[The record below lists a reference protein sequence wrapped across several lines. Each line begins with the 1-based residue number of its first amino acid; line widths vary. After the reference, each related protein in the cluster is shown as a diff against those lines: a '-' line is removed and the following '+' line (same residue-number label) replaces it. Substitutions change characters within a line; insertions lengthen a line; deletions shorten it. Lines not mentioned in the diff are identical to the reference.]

1 MAKGDAPRKDRAT
14 PDEAR
19 ERLINA
25 TIELLKTE
33 PIPKVTTRR
42 IAEVSGLSL
51 MAIARNF
58 GDQEGLF
65 SAAFQELVRRHA
77 DEMEL
82 HPDAAELFEPNLVMR
97 TKLLAWLLLTS
108 ANPKNFLPDEST
120 PLMRRLEERQS
131 LVTTASPRA
140 QKALN
145 ELIAVAGEGFIIFNE
160 THRFDENVLPDVV
173 QLVSTIRT
181 MLPDIE
187 KRLGWTD

>member
-1 MAKGDAPRKDRAT
+1 MAKGDVPRKDRAT

-58 GDQEGLF
+58 GHQEGLF
-65 SAAFQELVRRHA
+65 SAAFKELIKRHT

-82 HPDAAELFEPNLVMR
+82 HPNAAELFEPNLVMR
-97 TKLLAWLLLTS
+97 TKLLAWLLLNS
-108 ANPKNFLPDEST
+108 ADPKNFLPDTST
-120 PLMRRLEERQS
+120 PLMQRLEERQS

-160 THRFDENVLPDVV
+160 THRFDENALPDVV
-173 QLVSTIRT
+173 QLVATIRT

-187 KRLGWTD
+187 KRLGWT

>member
-1 MAKGDAPRKDRAT
+1 MAKGDVLRKDRAT

-58 GDQEGLF
+58 GHQEGLF
-65 SAAFQELVRRHA
+65 SAAFKELIKRHT

-82 HPDAAELFEPNLVMR
+82 HPNAAELFEPNLVMR
-97 TKLLAWLLLTS
+97 TKLLAWLLLNS
-108 ANPKNFLPDEST
+108 ADPKNFLPDTST
-120 PLMRRLEERQS
+120 PLMQRLEERQS

-145 ELIAVAGEGFIIFNE
+145 ELISVAGEGFIIFNE
-160 THRFDENVLPDVV
+160 THRFDENALPDVV
-173 QLVSTIRT
+173 QLVATIRT

-187 KRLGWTD
+187 KRLGWT

>member
-1 MAKGDAPRKDRAT
+1 MAKGDVPRKDRAT

-58 GDQEGLF
+58 GHQEGLF
-65 SAAFQELVRRHA
+65 SAAFKELIKRHT

-82 HPDAAELFEPNLVMR
+82 HPNAAELFEPNLVMR
-97 TKLLAWLLLTS
+97 TKLLAWLLLNS
-108 ANPKNFLPDEST
+108 ADPKNFLPDTST
-120 PLMRRLEERQS
+120 PLMQRLEERQS

-145 ELIAVAGEGFIIFNE
+145 ELISVAGEGFIIFNE
-160 THRFDENVLPDVV
+160 THRFDENALPDVV
-173 QLVSTIRT
+173 QLVATIRT

-187 KRLGWTD
+187 KRLGWT

>member
-1 MAKGDAPRKDRAT
+1 MAKGDVPRKDRAT

-58 GDQEGLF
+58 GHQEGLF
-65 SAAFQELVRRHA
+65 SAAFKELIKRHT

-82 HPDAAELFEPNLVMR
+82 HPNAAELSEPNLVMR
-97 TKLLAWLLLTS
+97 TKLLAWLLLNS
-108 ANPKNFLPDEST
+108 ADPKNFLPDTST
-120 PLMRRLEERQS
+120 PLMQRLEERQS

-145 ELIAVAGEGFIIFNE
+145 ELISVAGEGFIIFNE

-173 QLVSTIRT
+173 QLVATIRA

-187 KRLGWTD
+187 KRLGWT

>member
-1 MAKGDAPRKDRAT
+1 MAKGDITRKDRAT

-58 GDQEGLF
+58 GHQEGLF
-65 SAAFQELVRRHA
+65 SAAFKELIKRHT

-82 HPDAAELFEPNLVMR
+82 HPNAAELFEPNLVMR
-97 TKLLAWLLLTS
+97 TKLLAWLLLNS
-108 ANPKNFLPDEST
+108 ADPKNFLPDTST
-120 PLMRRLEERQS
+120 PLMQRLEERQS

-145 ELIAVAGEGFIIFNE
+145 ELISVAGEGFIIFNE

-187 KRLGWTD
+187 KRLGWT

>member
-1 MAKGDAPRKDRAT
+1 MAKGDVPRKDRAT

-58 GDQEGLF
+58 GHQEGLF
-65 SAAFQELVRRHA
+65 SAAFKELIKRHT

-82 HPDAAELFEPNLVMR
+82 HPNATELFEPNLVMR
-97 TKLLAWLLLTS
+97 TKLLAWLLLNS
-108 ANPKNFLPDEST
+108 ADPKNFLPDTST
-120 PLMRRLEERQS
+120 PLMQRLEERQS

-145 ELIAVAGEGFIIFNE
+145 ELISVAGEGFIIFNE
-160 THRFDENVLPDVV
+160 THRFDENALPDVV
-173 QLVSTIRT
+173 QLVATIRT

-187 KRLGWTD
+187 KRLGWT

>member
-1 MAKGDAPRKDRAT
+1 MAKGDVPRKNRAT

-65 SAAFQELVRRHA
+65 SAAFQELVRRHV

-82 HPDAAELFEPNLVMR
+82 HPNAAELFEPNLVLR
-97 TKLLAWLLLTS
+97 TKLLAWLLLSS
-108 ANPKNFLPDEST
+108 ADPKNFLPDVST
-120 PLMRRLEERQS
+120 PLMQRLQERQS
-131 LVTTASPRA
+131 LAPTASPRA

-145 ELIAVAGEGFIIFNE
+145 ELIAVAGEGFTIFGE
-160 THRFDENVLPDVV
+160 THLLDDAVIADVI
-173 QLVSTIRT
+173 QLVLTIRA

-187 KRLGWTD
+187 KRLGWTQ

>member
-1 MAKGDAPRKDRAT
+1 MAKSDVPRKDRAT

-58 GDQEGLF
+58 GHQEGLF
-65 SAAFQELVRRHA
+65 SAAFKELIKRHT

-82 HPDAAELFEPNLVMR
+82 HPNAAELFEPNLVMR
-97 TKLLAWLLLTS
+97 TKLLAWLLLNS
-108 ANPKNFLPDEST
+108 ADPKNFLPDTST
-120 PLMRRLEERQS
+120 PLMQRLEERQS

-145 ELIAVAGEGFIIFNE
+145 ELISVAGEGFIIFNE

-187 KRLGWTD
+187 KRLGWT

>member
-1 MAKGDAPRKDRAT
+1 MPRKNRAT

-65 SAAFQELVRRHA
+65 SAAFKELVRRHVE
-77 DEMEL
+77 EMEL
-82 HPDAAELFEPNLVMR
+82 HPNAAELL
-97 TKLLAWLLLTS
+97 
-108 ANPKNFLPDEST
+108 
-120 PLMRRLEERQS
+120 
-131 LVTTASPRA
+131 SP
-140 QKALN
+140 
-145 ELIAVAGEGFIIFNE
+145 
-160 THRFDENVLPDVV
+160 T
-173 QLVSTIRT
+173 
-181 MLPDIE
+181 
-187 KRLGWTD
+187 W

>member
-1 MAKGDAPRKDRAT
+1 MAKGDVPRKDRAT

-58 GDQEGLF
+58 GHQEGLF
-65 SAAFQELVRRHA
+65 SAAFKELIKRHT

-82 HPDAAELFEPNLVMR
+82 HPNAAELFEPNLVMR
-97 TKLLAWLLLTS
+97 TKLLAWLLLNS
-108 ANPKNFLPDEST
+108 ADPKNFLPDTST
-120 PLMRRLEERQS
+120 PLMQRLEERQS

-145 ELIAVAGEGFIIFNE
+145 ELISVAGEGFIIFNE

-173 QLVSTIRT
+173 QLVATIRT

>member
-1 MAKGDAPRKDRAT
+1 MAGESTTRKNRAT

-65 SAAFQELVRRHA
+65 SAAFQELVRRHVN
-77 DEMEL
+77 EMEL
-82 HPDAAELFEPNLVMR
+82 HPNAAELFEPNLVMR
-97 TKLLAWLLLTS
+97 TKLLAWLLLNS
-108 ANPKNFLPDEST
+108 ADPKNFLPDVST
-120 PLMRRLEERQS
+120 PLMQRLEERQS

-145 ELIAVAGEGFIIFNE
+145 EFIAVAGEGFNIFNE
-160 THRFDENVLPDVV
+160 THRYDENALSDVV

-187 KRLGWTD
+187 KHLGWS

>member
-1 MAKGDAPRKDRAT
+1 MAKGDVPRKDRAT

-58 GDQEGLF
+58 GDQVGLF
-65 SAAFQELVRRHA
+65 SAAFKELIKRHT

-82 HPDAAELFEPNLVMR
+82 HPNAAELFEPNLVMR
-97 TKLLAWLLLTS
+97 TKLLAWLLLNS
-108 ANPKNFLPDEST
+108 ADPKNFLPDTST
-120 PLMRRLEERQS
+120 PLMQRLEERQS

-145 ELIAVAGEGFIIFNE
+145 ELISVAGEGFIIFNE

-187 KRLGWTD
+187 KRLGWT

>member
-1 MAKGDAPRKDRAT
+1 MAKSDTPRKGRAT

-65 SAAFQELVRRHA
+65 SAAFKELIKRHT

-82 HPDAAELFEPNLVMR
+82 HPNAAELFEPNLVMR
-97 TKLLAWLLLTS
+97 TKLLAWLLLNS
-108 ANPKNFLPDEST
+108 ADPKNFLPDTST

-160 THRFDENVLPDVV
+160 THHFDENVLSDVV

-187 KRLGWTD
+187 KRLGWT

>member
-1 MAKGDAPRKDRAT
+1 MAKSASPRKDRVG

-25 TIELLKTE
+25 TIDLLATE

-65 SAAFQELVRRHA
+65 SAAFKELIQRHA
-77 DEMEL
+77 NEMDA
-82 HPDAAELFEPNLVMR
+82 HPKTAELFEPNLVMR
-97 TKLLAWLLLTS
+97 TKLLAWLLLNS
-108 ANPKNFLPDEST
+108 ADPKNFLPDDST
-120 PLMRRLEERQS
+120 PLMKRLEERQLLS
-131 LVTTASPRA
+131 TTASPRA

-145 ELIAVAGEGFIIFNE
+145 ELIAVAGEGFTIFGE
-160 THRFDENVLPDVV
+160 THLLDSEVLSDVF
-173 QLVSTIRT
+173 QLVAEIRNT
-181 MLPDIE
+181 LPDIE
-187 KRLGWTD
+187 KRLGWT

>member
-1 MAKGDAPRKDRAT
+1 MAGESTTRKNRAT

-65 SAAFQELVRRHA
+65 SAAFKELVRRHVN
-77 DEMEL
+77 EMEL
-82 HPDAAELFEPNLVMR
+82 HPNAAELFEPNLVMR
-97 TKLLAWLLLTS
+97 TKLLAWLLLNS
-108 ANPKNFLPDEST
+108 ADPKNFLPDVST
-120 PLMRRLEERQS
+120 PLMQRLEERQS

-145 ELIAVAGEGFIIFNE
+145 EFIAVAGEGFIIFNE
-160 THRFDENVLPDVV
+160 THRYDENALSDVV

-187 KRLGWTD
+187 KHLGWS

>member
-1 MAKGDAPRKDRAT
+1 MAKGDVPRKDRAT

-58 GDQEGLF
+58 GHQEGLF
-65 SAAFQELVRRHA
+65 SAAFKELIKRHT

-82 HPDAAELFEPNLVMR
+82 HPNAAELFEPNLVMR
-97 TKLLAWLLLTS
+97 TKLLAWLLLNSLTLKIS
-108 ANPKNFLPDEST
+108 SPIR
-120 PLMRRLEERQS
+120 RRLSCNAWKNDNRWSQ
-131 LVTTASPRA
+131 
-140 QKALN
+140 
-145 ELIAVAGEGFIIFNE
+145 
-160 THRFDENVLPDVV
+160 
-173 QLVSTIRT
+173 QLLLAHKKHLMSSS
-181 MLPDIE
+181 
-187 KRLGWTD
+187 